1 MRYRTLAERLAAQI
15 RQGELQPSQRLPS
28 LRQLAQAQGVSLTTA
43 QNCYQW
49 LEAEG
54 WISAVPKSG
63 FYVRGTAPLA
73 PQPRTCDFVSTVT
86 QPNRTAVDL
95 PGVALGPLG
104 ISQLAPALLPSQPL
118 QRAMKRALQRLGGQL
133 HQYPDRQGERPLQR
147 ALHSHFQRY
156 QLSLPP
162 EAWVITHG
170 CLDAVRAAVVS
181 CTRVGDA
188 IAINSPC
195 FNGLLNLLAGLNRRV
210 VEIPATED
218 GIDLIQLEHHLAQGS
233 IQAGLF
239 STSHLNP
246 QGTSLPPAQKQRLAA
261 LAAHYQTPIIE
272 DDVFLELSFD
282 KTPPLPAKHW
292 DEAGYI
298 LWCGSV
304 SKTLSAGLRL
314 GWCAPGRYLEPLLN
328 AQLAV
333 HYGVNPHAQFAVADL
348 LHSGDYHRH
357 LQKMRPQLASQV
369 RAYRNAIH
377 AALPGAAISN
387 PTGGTVLW
395 VEVPGLNTQKLA
407 RTLHGHNIDV
417 RIGADFTTR
426 QLYPHCFRVNAGFPL
441 SEAGRPSLAQQQ
453 LDLLLTTIQQM
464 I

>member
-1 MRYRTLAERLAAQI
+1 MRYRTLAERLATQI
-15 RQGELQPSQRLPS
+15 RLGELQPNQRLPS
-28 LRQLAQAQGVSLTTA
+28 LRQLAKAQGVSLTTA

-63 FYVRGTAPLA
+63 FYVRGATQTA
-73 PQPRTCDFVSTVT
+73 PQPRAREFISAIT
-86 QPNRTAVDL
+86 QPSRTAVDL

-104 ISQLAPALLPSQPL
+104 ISQLAPTLLPAQPL
-118 QRAMKRALQRLGGQL
+118 QRAMKRALQRMGQHL

-156 QLSLPP
+156 QLSLAP
-162 EAWVITHG
+162 ETWVITHG

-181 CTRVGDA
+181 CTRAGDT

-195 FNGLLNLLAGLNRRV
+195 FNGLLNLLAGLHRRV
-210 VEIPATED
+210 VEIPATDD
-218 GIDLIQLEHHLAQGS
+218 GIDLVQLEHHLARGS

-246 QGTSLPPAQKQRLAA
+246 QGTSLTPAQKQRLAA

-292 DEAGYI
+292 DQAGYI

-314 GWCAPGRYLEPLLN
+314 GWCVPGRYLASLLN
-328 AQLAV
+328 TQLAV
-333 HYGVNPHAQFAVADL
+333 HYGVNPHTQLAVADI

-357 LQKMRPQLASQV
+357 LQKMRPLLASQV
-369 RAYRNAIH
+369 RAYRNHIH
-377 AALPGAAISN
+377 SALPGAAISN

-395 VEVPGLNTQKLA
+395 VEVPGLDTQRLA
-407 RTLHGHNIDV
+407 RTLHAHNVDV
-417 RIGADFTTR
+417 RIGADFSTR

-441 SEAGRPSLAQQQ
+441 VDADRPTEARRQ
-453 LDLLLTTIQQM
+453 LDLLLTSIQQM
-464 I
+464 T